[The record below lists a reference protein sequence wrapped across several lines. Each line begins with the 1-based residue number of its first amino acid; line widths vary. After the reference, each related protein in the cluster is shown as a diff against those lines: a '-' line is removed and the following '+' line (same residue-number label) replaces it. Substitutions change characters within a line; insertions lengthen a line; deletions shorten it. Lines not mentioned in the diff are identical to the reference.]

1 MVFFLAIYDGFVPAN
16 YDLQFFALPTE
27 RAKEVGSD
35 PTAAGGGER
44 EGSEWQRSADD
55 AAALAARKLP
65 GTATVHSTRQDDRTV

>member
-1 MVFFLAIYDGFVPAN
+1 MAIIDASASMIYDHQSV
-16 YDLQFFALPTE
+16 ALPTE